1 MVSNPQ
7 IPHWSPSLAEIVAE
21 KYKEWFYVNIHTKK
35 SQWDK
40 PTEPVYAPTGDDEE
54 PDGPPPYDPKNART
68 VGPEKSS
75 LGSNNPFSHSGAG
88 SSGAPDTSS
97 DEELARKLQAE
108 ENAHGPGG
116 SRGEADEYFN
126 DGHSGPSSGQGGH
139 ASENNDLP
147 PRPEQQKRG
156 LFGKLLGKN
165 KTSSSQ
171 QHQQQQQQQ
180 YYPQP
185 QQPYYPH
192 GPPPGVPYGYPPPG
206 GYYPP
211 PGPGGY
217 YGGGYDRPQRQG
229 LGAGGAAALGLGG
242 GLLGGML
249 IGEAMD
255 GGDGGGFG
263 GDDGD
268 YGGGGDFGGGA

>member
-1 MVSNPQ
+1 MVSRPES
-7 IPHWSPSLAEIVAE
+7 PHNLPSLAEIVAE

-40 PTEPVYAPTGDDEE
+40 PTEPVYPPKDDEEE
-54 PDGPPPYDPKNART
+54 PDGPPPYDPKKARAT
-68 VGPEKSS
+68 GPEKGN
-75 LGSNNPFSHSGAG
+75 LGSNNPFGHSGAG
-88 SSGAPDTSS
+88 GSGGLDTAS

-116 SRGEADEYFN
+116 SRGEADGYYN
-126 DGHSGPSSGQGGH
+126 DGHSGPASGQGGY
-139 ASENNDLP
+139 ANQTNDLP

-156 LFGKLLGKN
+156 LFGKLLGKA

-171 QHQQQQQQQ
+171 QQYHQQQ

-192 GPPPGVPYGYPPPG
+192 GPPQGGAYGYPPPG

-211 PGPGGY
+211 QGGPGGY
-217 YGGGYDRPQRQG
+217 YGGGYERPQRQG

-255 GGDGGGFG
+255 GGDDGGYDG
-263 GDDGD
+263 GDM
-268 YGGGGDFGGGA
+268 GGGDF